1 VGRSPAGERSWAAH
15 SSVPSSF
22 PCPTRGHREH
32 EKRRGPCG
40 PRLSVSAEGVD
51 LGGCGLC
58 ADGAGRGDRGLVGLP
73 FFTGQLVEGVNG
85 AGCGGVE
92 GKGGEAGLGGEFAG
106 AGCFAVEAGNPVPI
120 FVAVLVG
127 ELHGHL
133 AGDRDLAG
141 VEGGGAVARLQRDA
155 SDPVKVFRT
164 IVG

>member
-1 VGRSPAGERSWAAH
+1 
-15 SSVPSSF
+15 
-22 PCPTRGHREH
+22 
-32 EKRRGPCG
+32 
-40 PRLSVSAEGVD
+40 
-51 LGGCGLC
+51 
-58 ADGAGRGDRGLVGLP
+58 
-73 FFTGQLVEGVNG
+73 VEGVNG